1 MGAIACID
9 AVFTQKNDKHATR
22 DPPRMH
28 PQSVFIPETEVKAWE
43 DFVSQ
48 VRPHRQ
54 ATPHVSPQDDG
65 YEGTLKVPNSVLDG
79 CEKSF
84 TAADESRQKASTKF
98 FDSTA
103 LMGMLCRHDR
113 VLWLVNMTSP
123 GERQHYVFVLI
134 DTLFQHLPLDF
145 KVGILYDVAC
155 STHRSCIKWGFLSK
169 YLDRLTF
176 AISVFHAYGH
186 GWPCQCVYHPRKCPG
201 FGLSDGEGC
210 ERFWHMI
217 SKLVAYLRIC
227 GVSTETT
234 QNLHFAYTN
243 NYMCSITCVFIH
255 WIVKYSMGIETVK
268 RGLGN
273 GWLGGGSMH

>member
-48 VRPHRQ
+48 VRPHHQ

-65 YEGTLKVPNSVLDG
+65 YESTLKVPNSVLDG

-134 DTLFQHLPLDF
+134 NTLFQHLPLDF

-155 STHRSCIKWGFLSK
+155 STHQSCIKWGFLSK

-176 AISVFHAYGH
+176 AISVSCLWTWLAL
-186 GWPCQCVYHPRKCPG
+186 P
-201 FGLSDGEGC
+201 
-210 ERFWHMI
+210 M
-217 SKLVAYLRIC
+217 YLPPTK
-227 GVSTETT
+227 VSWVWS
-234 QNLHFAYTN
+234 F
-243 NYMCSITCVFIH
+243 
-255 WIVKYSMGIETVK
+255 
-268 RGLGN
+268 
-273 GWLGGGSMH
+273 

>member
-1 MGAIACID
+1 M
-9 AVFTQKNDKHATR
+9 
-22 DPPRMH
+22 
-28 PQSVFIPETEVKAWE
+28 
-43 DFVSQ
+43 SQ

-169 YLDRLTF
+169 YLGRLTF

-255 WIVKYSMGIETVK
+255 WIIKYSMGIETVK